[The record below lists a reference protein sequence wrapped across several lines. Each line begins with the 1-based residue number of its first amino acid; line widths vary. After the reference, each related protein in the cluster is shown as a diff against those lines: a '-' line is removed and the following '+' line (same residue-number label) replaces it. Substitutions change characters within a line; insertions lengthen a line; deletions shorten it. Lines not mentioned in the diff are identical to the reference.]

1 MTGALSSVGE
11 FILETGLSLVVSM
24 SMPKVSIVKGGASPD
39 AEEIRRMVGEAVD
52 LLGGFK
58 SIIQKGDTVAVKPN
72 ILTGKLS
79 GPGVTTDPRV
89 IEALVLLSFEA
100 GAGEVM
106 IVEGAGYG
114 VPTSEALELAGMRRV
129 AEETGAVLVDV
140 DRDETLEVEVPD
152 PLIIEKIPVSRSFY
166 EADVR
171 INAPV
176 MKTHDQLIMTLGM
189 KNMKGII
196 QKPTKRLFHR
206 IGLAKAVV
214 DLNKAVPLSLT
225 VVDAIHAM
233 EGLGPSLG
241 NVFEMDI
248 VLASTDVYSLDVV
261 GAWVMGID
269 PGELEYLK
277 YAAEQGLVRLDGGG
291 IEVVGEPVEYVARAF
306 EMPPLDLSPQEG
318 ITVIEKGACSA
329 CRGTIRSVYVD
340 LENMG
345 VLDRVRGLV
354 MLVGPQ
360 AEIPENLEQTPLIMG
375 ICLHHLKDEGRYVV
389 GCPPNNDKMR
399 EAIMDL
405 TGIEA

>member
-1 MTGALSSVGE
+1 VS
-11 FILETGLSLVVSM
+11 IDLV
-24 SMPKVSIVKGGASPD
+24 KVSIVKGGISPD
-39 AEEIRRMVGEAVD
+39 SEEIRRMTEKAVD

-58 SIIQKGDTVAVKPN
+58 NIITEGASVAVKPN

-79 GPGVTTDPRV
+79 GPGVTTAPRI
-89 IEALVLLSFEA
+89 IEALVRLSFDA
-100 GAGEVM
+100 GAGEVR

-114 VPTSEALELAGMRRV
+114 VPTSEALDLAGMRRV
-129 AEETGAVLVDV
+129 ADETGAVLVDV

-152 PLIIEKIPVSRSFY
+152 PLILEKIPVSRSFY

-214 DLNKAVPLSLT
+214 DLNKAVPLNLT

-241 NVFEMDI
+241 NIFEMDM

-261 GAWVMGID
+261 GARVMGVD
-269 PGELEYLK
+269 PGELEYMK
-277 YAAEQGLVRLDGGG
+277 YAEEQGLVRLDGGG
-291 IEVVGEPVEYVARAF
+291 IEIVGEPVEAVARAF

-329 CRGTIRSVYVD
+329 CRGTIRSVYID

-345 VLDRVRGLV
+345 VMDGVRDLV

-360 AEIPENLEQTPLIMG
+360 AEVPENLEQTPLIMG

-399 EAIMDL
+399 EAIMEL

>member
-1 MTGALSSVGE
+1 M
-11 FILETGLSLVVSM
+11 ETIYLGLVVSI
-24 SMPKVSIVKGGASPD
+24 SMAKVSIVKGGDSPD
-39 AEEIRRMVGEAVD
+39 ADEIRRMIAKAVD
-52 LLGGFK
+52 LIDGFK

-89 IEALVLLSFEA
+89 IEALVRLSFDA
-100 GAGEVM
+100 GAWEVR

-114 VPTSEALELAGMRRV
+114 VPTSEALELAGMKRV
-129 AEETGAVLVDV
+129 ADETGAVLVDV

-152 PLIIEKIPVSRSFY
+152 PLILDKIPVSRSFY

-176 MKTHDQLIMTLGM
+176 MKTHDQLIVTLGM

-214 DLNKAVPLSLT
+214 DLNKAVPLNLT

-241 NVFEMDI
+241 NVLEMDM
-248 VLASTDVYSLDVV
+248 VLASSDVYSLDVV
-261 GAWVMGID
+261 GAMVMGID
-269 PGELEYLK
+269 PGELEYMK

-291 IEVVGEPVEYVARAF
+291 IEVVGESVESVARAF
-306 EMPPLDLSPQEG
+306 EMPPLDLSPLEG

-329 CRGTIRSVYVD
+329 CRGTIRSVYID

-345 VLDRVRGLV
+345 VMDRVRDLV

-360 AEIPENLEQTPLIMG
+360 AEIPEDLEQTPLIMG

-389 GCPPNNDKMR
+389 GCPPNNDKMQ
-399 EAIMDL
+399 EAIMEL